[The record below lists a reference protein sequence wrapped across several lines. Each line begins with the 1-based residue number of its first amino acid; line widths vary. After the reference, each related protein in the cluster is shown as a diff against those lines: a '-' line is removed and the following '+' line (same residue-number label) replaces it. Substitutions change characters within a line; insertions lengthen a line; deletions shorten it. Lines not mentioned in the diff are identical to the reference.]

1 MERYSTFSREVLSGT
16 DLSPLFGDDPYIT
29 VWDVYGDDP
38 PKPHPRANFCRG
50 DRVLW
55 YTETSKNL
63 VKVES
68 DYVIAMHGNIFNIT
82 PGQLDAWNN
91 SISLHDSTNP
101 MLVPAPLGD
110 ILFIDRSDI
119 EESQEAAKNDLLH
132 ELELSR
138 PWTTGDDDAD
148 EYLADPE
155 EFLEENEGIYTKE
168 EMERLVLELESE
180 KSGDFGKIYTQ
191 LRDGHHRAFGAI
203 QAGERF
209 ICVLPSF
216 YSHSNFSQSD

>member
-1 MERYSTFSREVLSGT
+1 
-16 DLSPLFGDDPYIT
+16 LFGDDPNIT
-29 VWDVYGDDP
+29 VWDVYGEDA

-68 DYVIAMHGNIFNIT
+68 DYVVMMPGNHFNIT
-82 PGQLDAWNN
+82 HPDQLDAWNN

-101 MLVPAPLGD
+101 MLVRAPTGD
-110 ILFIDRSDI
+110 LQFIERFKI

-138 PWTTGDDDAD
+138 PWTTGDDVAD

-155 EFLEENEGIYTKE
+155 EFLEEYEDIYTKE
-168 EMERLVLELESE
+168 EMESLVLELERE
-180 KSGDFGKIYTQ
+180 RSGDFGKTYVQ

-209 ICVLPSF
+209 ICVLPTF
-216 YSHSNFSQSD
+216 YSHPNFT